1 MSDLEPR
8 LRDELRHLAD
18 HAPFPTEMPADV
30 LRRVRR
36 RRRVRAASGVAAC
49 AALLVVVGIVGAGL
63 AGTDTPDDSQI
74 VVAAPGDEPLELGDP
89 AELELEVEALPESPL
104 AARADHSGVW
114 TGTEFVVWGGFSG
127 NKVDGGTFA
136 DGAAYDPAAGTWRT
150 LAPSPL
156 GPRARHAA
164 VWTGTEMVVW
174 GGAAE
179 KFGVG
184 GLLDGAAYD
193 PASDRWRPIAPAPEG
208 FDRSHARAVM
218 FDGLAVF
225 AGGSDPRQPASSS
238 VLAYDPAADTWTEH
252 TAPFP
257 VFAMAV
263 VEDDLVLAGTDV
275 YDNGIE
281 FATFDPRSG
290 SHDALPPFPA
300 EGTADWVGLTSTGSH
315 LVASVAFLD
324 DSTVAVLDRT
334 LGEWTA
340 ESTVDAGRFTPGVG
354 VSMPFAPGLNA
365 WTGRWFLA
373 WSPAGLQ
380 AVAPGTS
387 ETARPSE
394 DTPCNSNGVAVWTG
408 GAVLQWG
415 GDACRADAPAPQ
427 VADGVEVTP
436 AGG

>member
-8 LRDELRHLAD
+8 LRDELRDLAD
-18 HAPFPTEMPADV
+18 HASVPSEMPGEV
-30 LRRVRR
+30 LGRVRR
-36 RRRVRAASGVAAC
+36 RRRVRAASGAVAC
-49 AALLVVVGIVGAGL
+49 AALLVAVGLVGTGL
-63 AGTDTPDDSQI
+63 ADTPEDSRV
-74 VVAAPGDEPLELGDP
+74 VVAAPGAEPLELGDP
-89 AELELEVEALPESPL
+89 GDLDLLVETLPDSPL
-104 AARADHSGVW
+104 AARDDHSGVW
-114 TGTEFVVWGGFSG
+114 TGTEFVVWGGASG
-127 NKVDGGTFA
+127 NQVDGGTFT
-136 DGAAYDPAAGTWRT
+136 DGAAYDPAAGTWRL

-179 KFGVG
+179 RFGVG

-193 PASDRWRPIAPAPEG
+193 PAADRWRPIAPAPEG
-208 FDRSHARAVM
+208 SDRSYARSVM

-225 AGGSDPRQPASSS
+225 AGGSASRHLASSS

-275 YDNGIE
+275 HDGGVRL
-281 FATFDPRSG
+281 ASFDPRAG
-290 SHDALPPFPA
+290 AHDPLPPFPS
-300 EGTADWVGLTSTGSH
+300 EGPADWVGLTSTGSH
-315 LVASVAFLD
+315 LVAAVASLD
-324 DSTVAVLDRT
+324 DTTVAVLDRT

-340 ESTVDAGRFTPGVG
+340 ESTVDTGGFTPGVG
-354 VSMPFAPGLNA
+354 VSMPFAPGLDA
-365 WTGRWFLA
+365 WTGGWYLA

-380 AVAPGTS
+380 AVAPGSSKTV
-387 ETARPSE
+387 RPPE
-394 DTPCNSNGVAVWTG
+394 ETPCNSNGAAAWTG
-408 GAVLQWG
+408 DTVLQWG

-427 VADGVEVTP
+427 VDDGVEVTP
-436 AGG
+436 VGR